1 MILRARIVLPVC
13 TPPIDDGAVVMAGG
27 RITAVGAWSE
37 LRPRHRGKVSDL
49 GDVIILPGLVN
60 AHCHLDYTDMAG
72 QLAPT
77 KSFTDWIKSIIT
89 LKAGWSYADFALS
102 WLRGAKMLLR
112 SGTTTVA
119 DIEAV
124 SELLPEVWAATPL
137 RVISFLEL
145 LNIKSR
151 AVGRELVESAVARLA
166 ALPQSRDRVGL
177 SPHSPY
183 STTPGLQRLAARA
196 ARQHRWPVTAHLAES
211 EQEFEMFMYRRGPM
225 FDWLKKQRDNSD
237 CGHGSPVMAF
247 EKQGLLAE
255 NFLGAHVN
263 YLWDNDAR
271 ILGRHRASVVHCPRS
286 HAFFQ
291 HARFPFQ
298 QLQKAG
304 VNLCLGTD
312 SLASMGKMRGEKI
325 ELNMFSEMRALAS
338 KVSLLSPE
346 DILRLATVNGA
357 QALGRAG
364 KIGVLA
370 PKAQADLIVI
380 PCVGK
385 ISDVFDAV
393 LHHHGDVAASMIG
406 GRWAVAPA
414 AGS

>member
-1 MILRARIVLPVC
+1 MILRARVVLPVC
-13 TPPIDDGAVVMAGG
+13 APPIHDGVVVVSGG
-27 RITAVGAWSE
+27 RITSVGAWSD
-37 LRPRHRGKVSDL
+37 LRGRHRGKISDL
-49 GDVIILPGLVN
+49 GDVILLPGLVN

-102 WLRGAKMLLR
+102 WINGAKMLLH

-124 SELLPEVWAATPL
+124 PELLPEVWESTPL

-145 LNIKSR
+145 INIKSR
-151 AVGRELVESAVARLA
+151 AAAGSLVESALEKLA
-166 ALPQSRDRVGL
+166 GLPRGRQRVGL

-183 STTPGLQRLAARA
+183 STTPELQRRVARVS
-196 ARQHRWPVTAHLAES
+196 RQRHWPVTAHLAES
-211 EQEFEMFMYRRGPM
+211 AQEFEMFMYRRGPM

-237 CGHGSPVMAF
+237 CGDGSPVMAF

-255 NFLGAHVN
+255 NFLAAHVN
-263 YLWDNDAR
+263 YLWDHDAA
-271 ILGRHRASVVHCPRS
+271 ILARHRASVVHCPRS

-298 QLQKAG
+298 QLRKAG

-312 SLASMGKMRGEKI
+312 SLASMGKARGEKL
-325 ELNMFSEMRALAS
+325 ELNMFSEMRSLAS
-338 KVSLLSPE
+338 KVSVLSPE
-346 DILRLATVNGA
+346 EILRMATVNGA

-370 PKAQADLIVI
+370 PRAQADLIAI
-380 PCVGK
+380 PCGK
-385 ISDVFDAV
+385 STGDIFETV

-406 GRWAVAPA
+406 GRWAIAPQTI
-414 AGS
+414 